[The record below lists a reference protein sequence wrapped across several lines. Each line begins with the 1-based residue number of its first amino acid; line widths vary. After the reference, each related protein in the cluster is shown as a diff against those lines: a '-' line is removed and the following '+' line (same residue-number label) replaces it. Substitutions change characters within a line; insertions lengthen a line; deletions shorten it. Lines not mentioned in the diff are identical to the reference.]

1 MIDTV
6 LNVKD
11 YCDNCHML
19 NPVANAVRMH
29 DKHGSEITRVYI
41 TCKYKEHCDNLIR
54 LLHKKG

>member
-19 NPVANAVRMH
+19 DPVANAVRMH
-29 DKHGSEITRVYI
+29 DKHGSEITRVFI
-41 TCKYKEHCDNLIR
+41 TCIYVVHFNNLIR